1 MKYSHDVTREQ
12 SRNPPRVLPKKKP
25 AVVIQ
30 IHFYHKMIMP
40 SFSVWTKKSTE
51 AQKAIIFMV
60 RISTEAQALSPLT
73 FNTLAGEF
81 SFSVSCHDE
90 DDEGSFVCG
99 GEKTFESIHCEKL
112 CGRKVPT

>member
-1 MKYSHDVTREQ
+1 VNKAEILRGIS
-12 SRNPPRVLPKKKP
+12 SKKKP

-30 IHFYHKMIMP
+30 IMP
-40 SFSVWTKKSTE
+40 GFSVWTKKSTE